1 MEVSAMPVNV
11 DPGEL
16 PVTLLFNLDPAWTPP
31 EREEAL
37 SVCRQLREALATIGH
52 PTTIAYVQDD
62 RLEELLETHDP
73 SSGIVFNWCE
83 SIPGVHHSEGLV
95 ARILESQGFV
105 FTGSNAAALELSQDK
120 ARVKE
125 LLVEQGIRTP
135 PWRIYHRPEHG
146 KWGKFP
152 AIVKLENEH
161 ASEGI
166 TRDAVVTSPDELVE
180 RVRYVIDTYEQ
191 PALVEE
197 FIDGREFH
205 VSLWGNGKIEV
216 LPAAEMDF
224 SLFGDVHDR
233 LCTYDAKFVAG
244 SVHYEG
250 IKTLLP
256 APLAADELRLMAE
269 VCCAAYSA
277 VGCRDYGR
285 VDLRLRDGQPY
296 VLDVN
301 PNADITADTSFACA
315 AEVCGYSYGQLC
327 SRIVSLAA
335 RRHPVWGYLER
346 TSCSTVSREARRN
359 ASLDTV
365 STSLA
370 L

>member
-1 MEVSAMPVNV
+1 MPVNV
-11 DPGEL
+11 DAGEL

-31 EREEAL
+31 EREEAQ

-83 SIPGVHHSEGLV
+83 SIPGIRHSEGLV

-105 FTGSNAAALELSQDK
+105 FTGSDAAALELSQNK

-125 LLVEQGIRTP
+125 LLVEQGIPTP
-135 PWRIYHRPEHG
+135 PWRVYHRPEHG
-146 KWGKFP
+146 KWGTFP

-166 TRDAVVTSPDELVE
+166 TRDAVVTGPDELVE
-180 RVRYVIDTYEQ
+180 RVRCVIDTYEQ

-205 VSLWGNGKIEV
+205 VSLWGNGKIEA

-244 SVHYEG
+244 SIHYEG

-285 VDLRLRDGQPY
+285 VDLRLRNGQPY

-301 PNADITADTSFACA
+301 PNADIAADTSFACA

-335 RRHPVWGYLER
+335 RRHPVWGDLER
-346 TSCSTVSREARRN
+346 TSCSDVSREAHRR
-359 ASLDTV
+359 ASLV
-365 STSLA
+365 R
-370 L
+370 